1 MTRLAVDC
9 SDRLKGVPRGT
20 TCTSRT
26 TVGIEKTTLTECTL
40 VPQLLKQKS
49 HACYNAVPWLCSK
62 PTATAMKEIIP
73 RAIIS
78 IYLR

>member
-9 SDRLKGVPRGT
+9 SDRLKGAPRGT
-20 TCTSRT
+20 TCTSCT
-26 TVGIEKTTLTECTL
+26 QADCTL

-49 HACYNAVPWLCSK
+49 HACYNAAPWLCSDR
-62 PTATAMKEIIP
+62 PPATAMKEIIP